1 MLYCCKEVLNNFQN
15 TNKLQWICFYDFRTN
30 LTSVCVLIKYFSFYI
45 YNIQLL
51 GCYSFDPNMFSGDG
65 LVAFGD
71 QSERLLWAPDIQP
84 SSEDKE
90 PKISFISWLLSLKT
104 FIEFFTQF

>member
-1 MLYCCKEVLNNFQN
+1 MIFGQ
-15 TNKLQWICFYDFRTN
+15 ICHQFVF
-30 LTSVCVLIKYFSFYI
+30 LTKYFILDYSI
-45 YNIQLL
+45 ELRAAPDLIQICLVGRL
-51 GCYSFDPNMFSGDG
+51 GGIWWPGQASLRGC
-65 LVAFGD
+65 LK
-71 QSERLLWAPDIQP
+71 LWAPDIQP